1 MSQPTAP
8 CPQCGAHS
16 SDLEWCDVC
25 GTQLG
30 GGGNV
35 DWLEVGEAFR
45 VEIDGEARMA
55 RIESML
61 ESYLTRRVLLARVCP
76 VGKEPEFFE
85 PTELAGGQAHGEV
98 RDQDSAE
105 ETAPNAVTADLRT
118 WPQWL
123 LEETDEDRSLEPDK
137 VTDELLDLVHRP
149 QTSVERTPR
158 RRVDVFDTPSGLPLQ
173 EYLEAQGRLLTL
185 EEASNL
191 VFLLMAAVERVHKA
205 QLYHFQV
212 CPWTLRIA
220 RIDPDSDAEIDLKAP
235 DGLRV
240 TFGGVRG
247 FYDASVP
254 VQSHP
259 VILGFS
265 PPEFFGRSQ
274 GPLDGRADVFGVGM
288 LFYYLIAGA
297 APPTGALTR
306 HVPCVGIRAFR
317 YELAPGLQAFFER
330 CIAAEPKE
338 RFETMQLARKGLEA
352 ALDYVAAR
360 TVTESI
366 PERSPVSIFSAVDR
380 HIGINK
386 GRRTP
391 INQDAVF
398 LGTDP
403 RKETMLVAVADG
415 VSTASYGSGDIAS
428 RLLVEAAA
436 RFWMTWRSRADTLHD
451 HPPTSAEDTSV
462 QSLEEDM
469 AAASPLMRLTAE
481 PESLDSLA
489 LGTEADSDDLELTS
503 EVAPVPREDVTQDED
518 GPSDDDVAATVLVTG
533 VSRVSLV
540 GERMATHDVDSRAA
554 QFLDDIIDD
563 ANVAI
568 SEWINARH
576 LPFDGPAHEVM
587 GTTALLA
594 WFEADHVTIASLGD
608 SRAYLLRDDSL
619 ECLTRDHN
627 LATMRVIE
635 GFPADECLALP
646 QGMALARCL
655 GTFDVV
661 EGTLIPVKPEPD
673 LMTFRVL
680 PGDVILLTTDG
691 LVDFA
696 GPTEQAAE
704 RNIKAVL
711 QREEIPALA
720 ALRLM
725 VIANE
730 GGGEDN
736 IGVAVVRVTDPH
748 EGARMPILQA
758 FPKVPELESFAM
770 TLGLEAML

>member
-8 CPQCGAHS
+8 CPQCGAQS

-30 GGGNV
+30 AGGDV
-35 DWLEVGEAFR
+35 PWLEVGHALR
-45 VEIDGEARMA
+45 VEMDGVARMA
-55 RIESML
+55 RVETML
-61 ESYLTRRVLLARVCP
+61 ESYVTRRVLLARVCP
-76 VGKEPEFFE
+76 VGKEEGNFSPVEVD
-85 PTELAGGQAHGEV
+85 GGQDEREEGVE
-98 RDQDSAE
+98 DSAE
-105 ETAPNAVTADLRT
+105 ETAPNGLTANLRK

-123 LEETDEDRSLEPDK
+123 LEETDEDRSLEPDA
-137 VTDELLDLVHRP
+137 VTEELMDLVHRP
-149 QTSVERTPR
+149 LSFVPRNAR
-158 RRVDVFDTPSGLPLQ
+158 RRVDVFDAPAGVPLQ
-173 EYLEAQGRLLTL
+173 EFLESLGRLLTL

-191 VFLLMAAVERVHKA
+191 VLLLMDAVERVHDA
-205 QLYHFQV
+205 GLFHFQV

-220 RIDPDSDAEIDLKAP
+220 PREPGEGDQRGALSLSNPDE
-235 DGLRV
+235 LRV

-247 FYDASVP
+247 FYDATIP

-265 PPEFFGRSQ
+265 PPEFFGRAQ
-274 GPLDGRADVFGVGM
+274 GPLDGRADIFGVGM
-288 LFYYLIAGA
+288 LLYYLIAGA

-306 HVPCVGIRAFR
+306 HVPSVGIRGFR
-317 YELAPGLQAFFER
+317 FELAPGLESFFQR
-330 CIAAEPKE
+330 CIAPEPKD
-338 RFETMQLARKGLEA
+338 RFETVDAAREALET

-360 TVTESI
+360 TVTE
-366 PERSPVSIFSAVDR
+366 PVPRPSPISTFTAIDR

-403 RKETMLVAVADG
+403 RTETTLIAVADG
-415 VSTASYGSGDIAS
+415 VSTASYGSGDVAS

-436 RFWMTWRSRADTLHD
+436 RFWMTWRCRADTVHD
-451 HPPTSAEDTSV
+451 APPVPSLDEDLATSSEDD
-462 QSLEEDM
+462 LD
-469 AAASPLMRLTAE
+469 AASPLMRLSTE
-481 PESLDSLA
+481 PESLDGISMKPA
-489 LGTEADSDDLELTS
+489 AAPVEDLETTA
-503 EVAPVPREDVTQDED
+503 EVSPLPRKPAAPEKEPT
-518 GPSDDDVAATVLVTG
+518 ATV
-533 VSRVSLV
+533 SRISLV
-540 GERMATHDVDSRAA
+540 GERTAAHEMDSRSA
-554 QFLDDIIDD
+554 QILDDIIDD
-563 ANVAI
+563 ANTAI
-568 SEWINARH
+568 SAWINERH
-576 LPFDGPAHEVM
+576 HPFDGPPHEVM

-594 WFEADHVTIASLGD
+594 WLEADQVTIASLGD
-608 SRAYLLRDDSL
+608 SRAYLLRDDCL

-627 LATMRVIE
+627 LATMRIIE

-655 GTFDVV
+655 GTFGVV
-661 EGTLIPVKPEPD
+661 DGTLSPVKPEPD
-673 LMTFRVL
+673 LMTFRLL
-680 PGDVILLTTDG
+680 PGDVLLLTTDG

-704 RNIKAVL
+704 RNIKGVL

-725 VIANE
+725 VMANE

-736 IGVAVVRVTDPH
+736 IGVAVVRVTAPH
-748 EGARMPILQA
+748 QGARMPILQA
-758 FPKVPELESFAM
+758 FPAVPELESFAM
-770 TLGLEAML
+770 TLSLEAML

>member
-1 MSQPTAP
+1 MSQSKTP
-8 CPQCGAHS
+8 CPHCGADS
-16 SDLEWCDVC
+16 TDPEWCDVC
-25 GTQLG
+25 GAQLDG
-30 GGGNV
+30 GGDV
-35 DWLEVGEAFR
+35 DWLEVGHALR
-45 VEIDGEARMA
+45 VTLDGETRMA

-61 ESYLTRRVLLARVCP
+61 ESYVTRRVLLARVCP
-76 VGKEPEFFE
+76 VGREDEFFE
-85 PTELAGGQAHGEV
+85 PEELGGGQVPTGEHD
-98 RDQDSAE
+98 RDSAE
-105 ETAPNAVTADLRT
+105 ETAPNGLTDDLRK

-123 LEETDEDRSLEPDK
+123 LEETDEDRSLEPDA
-137 VTDELLDLVHRP
+137 VTDDLLDLVHRP
-149 QTSVERTPR
+149 LATVDRTQR
-158 RRVDVFDTPSGLPLQ
+158 RRIDIFDAPQGVPLQ
-173 EYLEAQGRLLTL
+173 EYLESLGRLLTL

-191 VFLLMAAVERVHKA
+191 VLLLMKAVDRVHDA
-205 QLYHFQV
+205 GLFHFQV

-220 RIDPDSDAEIDLKAP
+220 HQDEAKALEDIDLSSTK
-235 DGLRV
+235 GLRA

-274 GPLDGRADVFGVGM
+274 GPLDGRADIFGVGM
-288 LFYYLIAGA
+288 LLYYLIAGA

-317 YELAPGLQAFFER
+317 YELAPGLHAFFAK
-330 CIAAEPKE
+330 CIAADPTE
-338 RFETMQLARKGLEA
+338 RYETIEEAREGLEA

-360 TVTESI
+360 TVTESV
-366 PERSPVSIFSAVDR
+366 PEQSPVSTFSAVDR

-391 INQDAVF
+391 INQDGVF
-398 LGTDP
+398 LGTSP
-403 RKETMLVAVADG
+403 RKETTLIAVADG

-436 RFWMTWRSRADTLHD
+436 RYWMTWRVRGDTVHD
-451 HPPTSAEDTSV
+451 EAPIAEEEPTASDEDL
-462 QSLEEDM
+462 LE
-469 AAASPLMRLTAE
+469 ASPLMQLADE
-481 PESLDSLA
+481 PESLDSMNLRS
-489 LGTEADSDDLELTS
+489 GTESVDLETTA
-503 EVAPVPREDVTQDED
+503 EVAPLSRKADAPEQVEEEPI
-518 GPSDDDVAATVLVTG
+518 AG

-540 GERMATHDVDSRAA
+540 GERSAAPQLTSRAA
-554 QFLDDIIDD
+554 QVLDDIIDD
-563 ANVAI
+563 ANEAI
-568 SEWINARH
+568 STWINERH

-594 WFEADHVTIASLGD
+594 WIQADQVTIASLGD
-608 SRAYLLRDDSL
+608 SRAYLLRDGTL

-655 GTFDVV
+655 GTFDVMD
-661 EGTLIPVKPEPD
+661 GTLVAVKPEPD
-673 LMTFRVL
+673 LMTFRLL
-680 PGDVILLTTDG
+680 PGDVLLLTTDG

-696 GPTEQAAE
+696 GPTEKAAE
-704 RNIKAVL
+704 RNIQHVL
-711 QREEIPALA
+711 ESEEIPSLA
-720 ALRLM
+720 ALRLILM
-725 VIANE
+725 ANE

-736 IGVAVVRVTDPH
+736 IGVAVVRATTPH
-748 EGARMPILQA
+748 DGSRMPILQA
-758 FPKVPELESFAM
+758 FPPVPELESFAM
-770 TLGLEAML
+770 TFGLEAML

>member
-1 MSQPTAP
+1 MSPSTAP
-8 CPQCGAHS
+8 CPQCGAQS

-30 GGGNV
+30 NGGDV
-35 DWLEVGEAFR
+35 DWLEVGQAFQ
-45 VEIDGEARMA
+45 VELDGAVRMA

-61 ESYLTRRVLLARVCP
+61 ESYVTRRVLLARLAP
-76 VGKEPEFFE
+76 AGSEDEFFSRA
-85 PTELAGGQAHGEV
+85 ELDGGQDEEEI

-105 ETAPNAVTADLRT
+105 ETAPNGVTANLRK

-123 LEETDEDRSLEPDK
+123 IEETDEDRSLEPDAIN
-137 VTDELLDLVHRP
+137 DELMDLVHRP
-149 QTSVERTPR
+149 LASVDRTPR
-158 RRVDVFDTPSGLPLQ
+158 RRVDVFDAPAGVPLQ
-173 EYLEAQGRLLTL
+173 EFLESQGRLLTL

-191 VFLLMAAVERVHKA
+191 VLLLMDAVERVHDA
-205 QLYHFQV
+205 GLLHFQV

-220 RIDPDSDAEIDLKAP
+220 PRVDDDANNALDLADPDQ
-235 DGLRV
+235 LRV

-247 FYDASVP
+247 FYDGAVP

-265 PPEFFGRSQ
+265 PPEFFGRAQ
-274 GPLDGRADVFGVGM
+274 GALDGRADIFGVGM
-288 LFYYLIAGA
+288 LLYYLIAGA

-306 HVPCVGIRAFR
+306 HVPSVGIRAFR
-317 YELAPGLQAFFER
+317 YELAPGLHSFFER
-330 CIAAEPKE
+330 CIAPEPKD
-338 RFETMQLARKGLEA
+338 RFATIAEARESLEA

-360 TVTESI
+360 TVTE
-366 PERSPVSIFSAVDR
+366 PVPARSPVSTFTAVDR

-403 RKETMLVAVADG
+403 RAETTLIAVADG
-415 VSTASYGSGDIAS
+415 VSTASYGSGDVAS

-436 RFWMTWRSRADTLHD
+436 RFWMTWRTRTDTVHD
-451 HPPTSAEDTSV
+451 EPPMPALDDAPTASED
-462 QSLEEDM
+462 DM
-469 AAASPLMRLTAE
+469 DAASPLMRISGE
-481 PESLDSLA
+481 PESLDGMSRRERED
-489 LGTEADSDDLELTS
+489 EAADEPPSVDLETTS
-503 EVAPVPREDVTQDED
+503 EVSPIPRETPERVEET
-518 GPSDDDVAATVLVTG
+518 PLSP

-540 GERMATHDVDSRAA
+540 GERTAAHDVDTRAA
-554 QFLDDIIDD
+554 QILDDIIDD
-563 ANVAI
+563 ANTAI
-568 SEWINARH
+568 STWINKRH
-576 LPFDGPAHEVM
+576 HPFDGPAHEVM

-594 WFEADHVTIASLGD
+594 WLEADQITIASLGD
-608 SRAYLLRDDSL
+608 SRAYLLRDNCL

-627 LATMRVIE
+627 LATMRIIE

-661 EGTLIPVKPEPD
+661 EGTLMAVKPEPD
-673 LMTFRVL
+673 LMTFRLL

-704 RNIKAVL
+704 RNIKSVL
-711 QREEIPALA
+711 LREEIPALA

-725 VIANE
+725 VMANE

-736 IGVAVVRVTDPH
+736 IGVAVIRVTAPH

-758 FPKVPELESFAM
+758 FPAVPELESFAM
-770 TLGLEAML
+770 TFGLEAML